1 MRLSAL
7 VRWAAALPALLIAL
21 AAQAQQSCPLPLTTP
36 DGAFADA
43 GSGSGMVRHL
53 PTGLVWKR
61 CAEGQA
67 WDGATCTGTAAGY
80 AWQQAF
86 ARVDAV
92 NQAAAGTQNLG
103 ATDWRLPNLNELTSI
118 AELGCAEPAI
128 NLAQFPGTG
137 ANWAFW
143 SSSPIVTRPNLAWA
157 VFLVNGNDT
166 SSGRTATNY
175 VRLVRGGQSFL
186 DYVDAPAVA
195 PTLTGTAPGGTVGQP
210 YAGFTPTLG
219 PAGVTQPVTYALA
232 GGTLPPGLSLNP
244 TTGHISGTPT
254 AAGSYDFSLVASNA
268 AGDSA
273 PLAQTVVIA
282 AMAVA
287 PTLTGTAPGGTVGQP
302 YAGFTPTL
310 GPAGVTQPVTYALA
324 GGTLPPGLSLNPATG
339 QISGT
344 PTAAGSYDFSLVAS
358 NAAGDSAPLALR
370 LVVAATG
377 NGNGN
382 GTGGGAGGGGQ
393 VTAVPTLGQWTLVWL
408 GLAAAL
414 LGARRLRRG

>member
-166 SSGRTATNY
+166 LSGRTATNY

-186 DYVDAPAVA
+186 DYVDAP
-195 PTLTGTAPGGTVGQP
+195 
-210 YAGFTPTLG
+210 
-219 PAGVTQPVTYALA
+219 
-232 GGTLPPGLSLNP
+232 
-244 TTGHISGTPT
+244 
-254 AAGSYDFSLVASNA
+254 
-268 AGDSA
+268 
-273 PLAQTVVIA
+273 
-282 AMAVA
+282 AVA

-414 LGARRLRRG
+414 LGARRLRRGRWPGQR